1 MKRLLLILLTFICTI
16 TVLADNK
23 QLIITFID
31 GTSQAFALSN
41 LPDIKMENDKMTIK
55 AGETTAEYDLYKV
68 KTFTIGEATGIEGIA
83 LKGFTMDGN
92 KFIVPGVN
100 NSIRLYSVDGKK
112 VELNQMQTDSASFI
126 SLDALPKGVY
136 IISANGKS
144 VKILK
149 K

>member
-1 MKRLLLILLTFICTI
+1 
-16 TVLADNK
+16 
-23 QLIITFID
+23 
-31 GTSQAFALSN
+31 
-41 LPDIKMENDKMTIK
+41 MENDKMTIK